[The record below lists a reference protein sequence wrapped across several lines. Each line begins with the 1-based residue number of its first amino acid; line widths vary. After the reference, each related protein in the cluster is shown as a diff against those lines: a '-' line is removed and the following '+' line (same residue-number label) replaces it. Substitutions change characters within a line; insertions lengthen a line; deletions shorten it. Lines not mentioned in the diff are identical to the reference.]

1 VIADVQ
7 ADALDRTRVEL
18 EAMGADV
25 LAVKT
30 DVSKAEQVQAL
41 ADATLARFGVPHL
54 VFNNAGVASTGA
66 LSGKARSV
74 IGTGGWASTSGA

>member
-54 VFNNAGVASTGA
+54 VFNNAGVASTGG
-66 LSGKARSV
+66 LVWESSQRDWEW
-74 IGTGGWASTSGA
+74 GWASTSGA